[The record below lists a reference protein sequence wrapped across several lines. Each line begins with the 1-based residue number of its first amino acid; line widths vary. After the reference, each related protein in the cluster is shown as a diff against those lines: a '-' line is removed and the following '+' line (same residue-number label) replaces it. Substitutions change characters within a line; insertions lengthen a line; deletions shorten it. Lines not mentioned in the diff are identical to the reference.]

1 MRLLFKDAGT
11 QPSAIGERSWL
22 PLQRHAVDSLSTQV
36 TRGQVDASESLRGPQ
51 PCWSRTG
58 GPQDQELW
66 SPDLCVAVAGGRG
79 TTHGAK
85 AQLPGARDTSVISSP
100 DSTVPEGAGAT
111 AAILGGGCTMSSSLF
126 VMRLY
131 DLALF
136 IFNLVPYSWAKLAFR
151 VGFSLNYLRRS
162 VNSALFQ
169 GTPVHSHQK

>member
-1 MRLLFKDAGT
+1 MRLLFKDAGI

-36 TRGQVDASESLRGPQ
+36 TWGHVDATESLCGPQ
-51 PCWSRTG
+51 PCWSQTG

-66 SPDLCVAVAGGRG
+66 SPALCVAVAGGRE

-85 AQLPGARDTSVISSP
+85 AQLPGACDTSVISSP
-100 DSTVPEGAGAT
+100 DSTVPEGVRAT
-111 AAILGGGCTMSSSLF
+111 AVTLGGGCTMSSSLF

-136 IFNLVPYSWAKLAFR
+136 IFNLVQYSWANVSLSSRVLSKLFKT
-151 VGFSLNYLRRS
+151 LC
-162 VNSALFQ
+162 
-169 GTPVHSHQK
+169 K